1 MIQQFI
7 YMLGLLLGYIVL
19 AVYAERKIAAAIQDR
34 LGPMETGKYGYLQT
48 IADLLKLLQ
57 KEHIQPLGV
66 QTILFYTAPVILFLS
81 VLLGFAFVPVAA
93 VGWSANAETG
103 IFFLLA
109 ILSLD
114 VLGILAAGWSSNNKY
129 SLYGAVRG
137 IAQLL
142 SYEIPMG
149 LSVLCVVVCV
159 QTLNL
164 EEIVLQ
170 QGIFAQR
177 PIHYLGSEKIAWQL
191 NHLGGIFSWNII
203 SQPILVPVF
212 VIFFIASLAEANRPP
227 FDLPEAESE
236 IIAGFHTEYSGY
248 RWAIMMLAEYG
259 IMLLMSLLAVTLF
272 FGGWN
277 TPFFNIS
284 SYLPLADW
292 TSGEKGTWS
301 AVVWGSGWLLSKT
314 FLLIAVKMWLRWSY
328 PRLRIDQ
335 LMTLCWK
342 YLTPLALC
350 CLLLCSIWKVVL

>member
-1 MIQQFI
+1 MIQFI
-7 YMLGLLLGYIVL
+7 YMLGLLLAYIVL

-57 KEHIQPLGV
+57 KEHITPVGV
-66 QTILFYTAPVILFLS
+66 QKTLFYTAPMVLFLA
-81 VLLGFAFVPVAA
+81 VFVGFAFIPVAA
-93 VGWSANAETG
+93 VDWAAKAETG
-103 IFFLLA
+103 VFFLLA

-149 LSVLCVVVCV
+149 LAVLCVVVCV

-164 EEIVLQ
+164 NDIVLQ
-170 QGIFAQR
+170 QGIFA
-177 PIHYLGSEKIAWQL
+177 PKSIYWLGSEKIGWQL
-191 NHLGGIFSWNII
+191 NEIGGIFSWNII
-203 SQPILVPVF
+203 NQPVLIPVF
-212 VIFFIASLAEANRPP
+212 IIFFIASLAEANRPP

-272 FGGWN
+272 LGGWN
-277 TPFFNIS
+277 TPFCNLTA
-284 SYLPLADW
+284 YVPLATW
-292 TSGEKGTWS
+292 TSGTQGTWS
-301 AVVWGSGWLLSKT
+301 AVLWGSGWLLSKT
-314 FLLIAVKMWLRWSY
+314 FLLIAIKMWLRWTY

-335 LMTLCWK
+335 LMQLCWK
-342 YLTPLALC
+342 YLTPLGLV
-350 CLLLCSIWKVVL
+350 LLLVCAVWKVVL